1 MMMDITHKVVIGLT
15 GGIGSGKTTIANVF
29 EDLGIDII
37 DADIAARKVVEPK
50 SSALVQISQHFGL
63 QFIKA
68 DGTLNRPL
76 LRSRIFSNDIDKIWL
91 NNLLHPLIRQTM
103 LNEIEQSQSSYCLLV
118 APLLIENNLQSLVE
132 RILVIDI
139 CEEEQIKRAVLR
151 DPSSKEEI
159 MRIISSQ
166 IPRKE
171 RLKHA
176 DDIIDNTKSDL
187 SIIKESVIK
196 LDQKY
201 QKLAKKS

>member
-1 MMMDITHKVVIGLT
+1 MNISNKVVIGLT
-15 GGIGSGKTTIANVF
+15 GGIGSGKTTVANF
-29 EDLGIDII
+29 FADLGIDII
-37 DADIAARKVVEPK
+37 DADIAARKVVEPE
-50 SSALVQISQHFGL
+50 SNALVQISQHFGL

-76 LRSRIFSNDIDKIWL
+76 LRSQIFSNDIDKLWL

-103 LNEIEQSQSSYCLLV
+103 LNEIEQSQSPYCLLV

-159 MRIISSQ
+159 IRIISSQ

-201 QKLAKKS
+201 QKLATKS

>member
-1 MMMDITHKVVIGLT
+1 MMMDITNKVVIGLT
-15 GGIGSGKTTIANVF
+15 GGIGSGKTTIANF
-29 EDLGIDII
+29 FADLGIDII
-37 DADIAARKVVEPK
+37 DADIAARKVVAPK
-50 SSALVQISQHFGL
+50 SSALVQISQRFGL

-76 LRSRIFSNDIDKIWL
+76 LRSQIFSNDIDKLWL

-103 LNEIEQSQSSYCLLV
+103 LNEIEQSQSPYCLLV

-132 RILVIDI
+132 RILVIDV
-139 CEEEQIKRAVLR
+139 CEEEQIKRSVLR

-159 MRIISSQ
+159 IRIISSQ

-187 SIIKESVIK
+187 SIIKESVMK

-201 QKLAKKS
+201 QILATKS

>member
-1 MMMDITHKVVIGLT
+1 MDITNKVVIGLT
-15 GGIGSGKTTIANVF
+15 GGIGSGKTTIANF
-29 EDLGIDII
+29 FADLGIDII

-50 SSALVQISQHFGL
+50 SSALVQISQRFGL

-76 LRSRIFSNDIDKIWL
+76 LRSQIFSNDIDKLWL

-103 LNEIEQSQSSYCLLV
+103 LNEIEQSQSPYCLLV

-132 RILVIDI
+132 RILIIDI
-139 CEEEQIKRAVLR
+139 SQEEQIKRAVFR

-166 IPRKE
+166 ISRKE
-171 RLKHA
+171 RLNYA
-176 DDIIDNTKSDL
+176 DDIIDNSKSDL
-187 SIIKESVIK
+187 SIIKDNVIK

-201 QKLAKKS
+201 QKLATK

>member
-1 MMMDITHKVVIGLT
+1 MDITNKVVIGLT
-15 GGIGSGKTTIANVF
+15 GGIGSGKTTIANF
-29 EDLGIDII
+29 FADLGIDII
-37 DADIAARKVVEPK
+37 DADIAARKVVAPK
-50 SSALVQISQHFGL
+50 SSALVQISQRFGL

-76 LRSRIFSNDIDKIWL
+76 LRSQIFSNDIDKLWL

-103 LNEIEQSQSSYCLLV
+103 LNEIEQSQSPYCLLV

-132 RILVIDI
+132 RILVIDV
-139 CEEEQIKRAVLR
+139 CEEEQIKRSVLR

-187 SIIKESVIK
+187 SIIKESVMK

-201 QKLAKKS
+201 QILATKS

>member
-1 MMMDITHKVVIGLT
+1 MKVIGLT
-15 GGIGSGKTTIANVF
+15 GGIGSGKTTIANF
-29 EDLGIDII
+29 FADLGIDII

-50 SSALVQISQHFGL
+50 SSALVQISQRFGL

-76 LRSRIFSNDIDKIWL
+76 LRSQIFSNDIDKLWL

-103 LNEIEQSQSSYCLLV
+103 LNEIEQSQSPYCLLV

-132 RILVIDI
+132 RILVIDV
-139 CEEEQIKRAVLR
+139 CEEEQIKRSVLR

-159 MRIISSQ
+159 IRIISSQ

-187 SIIKESVIK
+187 SIIKESVMK

-201 QKLAKKS
+201 QILATKS

>member
-1 MMMDITHKVVIGLT
+1 MNISNKVVIGLT
-15 GGIGSGKTTIANVF
+15 GGIGSGKTTVANF
-29 EDLGIDII
+29 FADLGIDII
-37 DADIAARKVVEPK
+37 DADIAARKVVEPE
-50 SSALVQISQHFGL
+50 SNALVQISKHFGL
-63 QFIKA
+63 QYIKA

-76 LRSRIFSNDIDKIWL
+76 LRSQIFSNDIDKLWL

-103 LNEIEQSQSSYCLLV
+103 LNEIEQSQSPYCLLV

-132 RILVIDI
+132 RILVIDV
-139 CEEEQIKRAVLR
+139 CEEEQIKRSVLR

-159 MRIISSQ
+159 IRIISSQ

-187 SIIKESVIK
+187 SIIKESVMK

-201 QKLAKKS
+201 QILATKS

>member
-1 MMMDITHKVVIGLT
+1 MDITNKVVIGLT
-15 GGIGSGKTTIANVF
+15 GGIGSGKTTIANF
-29 EDLGIDII
+29 FADLGIDII
-37 DADIAARKVVEPK
+37 DADIAARKVVAPK
-50 SSALVQISQHFGL
+50 SSALVQISQRFGL

-76 LRSRIFSNDIDKIWL
+76 LRSQIFSNDIDKLWL

-103 LNEIEQSQSSYCLLV
+103 LNEIEQSQSPYCLLV

-132 RILVIDI
+132 RILVIDV
-139 CEEEQIKRAVLR
+139 CEEEQIKRSVLR

-159 MRIISSQ
+159 IRIISSQ

-187 SIIKESVIK
+187 SIIKESVMK

-201 QKLAKKS
+201 QILATKS

>member
-1 MMMDITHKVVIGLT
+1 MDITNKVVIGLT
-15 GGIGSGKTTIANVF
+15 GGIGSGKTTIANF
-29 EDLGIDII
+29 FAELGIDII

-50 SSALVQISQHFGL
+50 SSALVQISQRFGL

-103 LNEIEQSQSSYCLLV
+103 LNEIEQSQSPYCLLV

-139 CEEEQIKRAVLR
+139 CEEEQVKRAVLR

-201 QKLAKKS
+201 QKLATKS

>member
-1 MMMDITHKVVIGLT
+1 MDITHKVVIGLT
-15 GGIGSGKTTIANVF
+15 GGIGSGKTTIANF
-29 EDLGIDII
+29 FADLGIDII

-50 SSALVQISQHFGL
+50 SSALVQISQRFGL

-76 LRSRIFSNDIDKIWL
+76 LRSQIFSNDIDKLWL

-103 LNEIEQSQSSYCLLV
+103 LNEIEQSQSPYCLLV

-132 RILVIDI
+132 RILVIDV
-139 CEEEQIKRAVLR
+139 CEEEQIKRSVLR

-159 MRIISSQ
+159 IRIISSQ

-187 SIIKESVIK
+187 SIIKESVMK

-201 QKLAKKS
+201 QILATKS